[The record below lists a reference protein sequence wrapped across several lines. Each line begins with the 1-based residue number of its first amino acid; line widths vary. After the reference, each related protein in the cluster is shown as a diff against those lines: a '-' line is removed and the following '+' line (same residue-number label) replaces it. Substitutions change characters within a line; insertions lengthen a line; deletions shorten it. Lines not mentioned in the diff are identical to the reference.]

1 MAVLAAAFFAEG
13 LWVYLYEPRYYDTAA
28 LGSESAPSSSSGW
41 ARLYRVALARPH
53 DPVGTGRRIASQ
65 PGLLSSFLTSQV
77 AGALARGGLS
87 KLQPVSVTSVAL
99 APGDAREDHGLR
111 ALRVP

>member
-28 LGSESAPSSSSGW
+28 LWVGIGTLVVLGLGAAP
-41 ARLYRVALARPH
+41 RVALARPH

-87 KLQPVSVTSVAL
+87 KLQPVSVTSAAL

-111 ALRVP
+111 ALRLP